1 LAAAKRGRKA
11 NVVKWYEAV
20 LILYVSPLD
29 VSHEGDDV
37 GWKDVPGLEGF
48 VVKHLFTD
56 SLCCLLA
63 LVDFGSSG
71 RDTVV

>member
-20 LILYVSPLD
+20 LILYVSPLE
-29 VSHEGDDV
+29 VSCEGEAV
-37 GWKDVPGLEGF
+37 GWGDVPGLERF

-56 SLCCLLA
+56 SLCSLLT
-63 LVDFGSSG
+63 LVDLGSSG